1 MADLSIKLP
10 KLLEG
15 DRAKLEKKID
25 ELVTSEAKRKALLK
39 FIDETMKGSK
49 RLSDRELVKLGRKIK
64 KGRFE
69 QLKKQG
75 LI

>member
-1 MADLSIKLP
+1 MAGLSIKLP

-15 DRAKLEKKID
+15 DKAKLEKKID

-39 FIDETMKGSK
+39 FIDEAMKGSK
-49 RLSDRELVKLGRKIK
+49 QLSDRELVKLGRKIK

-69 QLKKQG
+69 QLKKQQ
-75 LI
+75 